1 MALRQKP
8 STHLSMSNKSV
19 SRTLSKTYKKALVS
33 QQDQTD
39 CGVACLLSLVN
50 FYGGTSNLEK
60 LRELSGTNTVG
71 TTLLGLYQCA
81 QKIGFDADA
90 CETDVQ
96 QLKLIEKPCILHII
110 NEGKL
115 QHYVI
120 CFSYS
125 PPKFGEAE
133 GAFTIGDPAKGL
145 ITFTENE
152 LEKIWESKTLLTL
165 SPNQNFI
172 LNNQETKAKRQ
183 WFKALIKPDLNI
195 LALTM
200 LLGIIA
206 TILGLA
212 IAIFSQKLIDQIIP
226 SGNTTRLISSLIVLF
241 FVLLMRTGINYVR
254 THFLLLQSKDFN
266 NRIVGIFFNAL
277 VYLPKSFF
285 DTRKTGDMITRMQ
298 DTSRIQRNIA
308 FITGSFFI
316 DIIILLSTSFFL
328 ITYSKTIAF
337 ITFCFI
343 PVIVGLILSY
353 TKPIK
358 KHQQE
363 VMAYSGINQSNYIDT
378 FNGISVIKQHL
389 LETIFT
395 QKIKTIYGSLQDK
408 TLAMGKTGNRFTVM
422 NDVLGII
429 LNIVLIGTASFM
441 VLNKQLKV
449 GEMMAVISLSG
460 YLIPAVARLSQINL
474 QLQEAKVAFD
484 RMYDFSSIKP
494 EFVEEKIAPIAFAQL
509 EVKNISFRFAGRK
522 PILKD
527 VSINLKKGEIVALLG
542 ESGCGKSTTLAILEK
557 FYEIENGEITVNGK
571 SLKQLYTPSWR
582 NITAVVPQET
592 KLFNGSV
599 IENIALGL
607 NPLEEMSKVVSFC
620 KYLGIE
626 PFIMQLPQGYAT
638 IIGEEGINLS
648 GGQKQVIAICRAL
661 YKNPQVLLLDE
672 ATSAMDRNTEE
683 FILNLIKKEQLK
695 GVSVLM
701 VTHKASVAKLADRIY
716 VIEKGVTNAQG
727 TPKELAA
734 TNNFFSQLIMDA
746 TI

>member
-1 MALRQKP
+1 MP
-8 STHLSMSNKSV
+8 SKSE
-19 SRTLSKTYKKALVS
+19 LKKYKRALVL

-50 FYGGTSNLEK
+50 FYGGTGSLEK
-60 LRELSGTNTVG
+60 LRELSGTDTVG

-81 QKIGFDADA
+81 QKTGFDADA
-90 CETDVQ
+90 YETDLQ
-96 QLKLIEKPCILHII
+96 QLKLIEKPCILHVV
-110 NEGKL
+110 NEGNL
-115 QHYVI
+115 QHYII
-120 CFSYS
+120 CFSYTRS
-125 PPKFGEAE
+125 HLEELE
-133 GAFTIGDPAKGL
+133 GTFTIGDPAKGI
-145 ITFTENE
+145 ITLSENE
-152 LEKIWESKTLLTL
+152 LEKIWQSKTLLTL
-165 SPNQNFI
+165 SPNQSFT
-172 LNNQETKAKRQ
+172 LNEQETKAKWQ

-226 SGNTTRLISSLIVLF
+226 SGNTTRLITSLIVLF
-241 FVLLMRTGINYVR
+241 FVLLMRTGISYIR

-266 NRIVGIFFNAL
+266 NRIVGNFFNAL

-328 ITYSKTIAF
+328 ITYSKTIAI

-343 PVIVGLILSY
+343 PAIVLLILSY
-353 TKPIK
+353 SKPIK

-389 LETIFT
+389 LETTFT
-395 QKIKTIYGSLQDK
+395 QKIKNVYGSLQEK
-408 TLAMGKTGNRFTVM
+408 TLAMGKMGNRFTVM
-422 NDVLGII
+422 NDILGII
-429 LNIVLIGTASFM
+429 LNIVLIATASFM

-460 YLIPAVARLSQINL
+460 SLIPAVARLSQINL

-484 RMYDFSSIKP
+484 RMYDFSSIQP
-494 EFVEEKIAPIAFAQL
+494 EFVEEKITLIEFAQL

-527 VSINLKKGEIVALLG
+527 VSVNLKKGEMIALLG

-557 FYEIENGEITVNGK
+557 CYEIENGEITVNGT
-571 SLKQLYTPSWR
+571 LLNHLYTPSWR
-582 NITAVVPQET
+582 NILAVVPQEI

-599 IENIALGL
+599 IENIALCL
-607 NPLEEMSKVVSFC
+607 NPLAEMSKVVRFC
-620 KYLGIE
+620 RDLGIE
-626 PFIMQLPQGYAT
+626 PFIMQLPQGYFT

-661 YKNPQVLLLDE
+661 YKNPQILLLDE
-672 ATSAMDRNTEE
+672 ATSAMDRNTEH

-695 GVSVLM
+695 GLSVLM
-701 VTHKASVAKLADRIY
+701 VTHKASAAKLADRIY
-716 VIEKGVTNAQG
+716 VIENGVTNVQG

-734 TNNFFSQLIMDA
+734 TNNFFSQLIMD
-746 TI
+746 TNI